1 MIDMIKQLSVGQCF
15 FIGIALGL
23 GVSGFVYHN
32 MWNISFMFL
41 LLILIQ
47 LNAIFERMK

>member
-1 MIDMIKQLSVGQCF
+1 MIEKVNTRHWF
-15 FIGIALGL
+15 FIRIALGL

-32 MWNISFMFL
+32 MWYISFMFL

-47 LNAIFERMK
+47 LNAIFERVK